1 MTHNIYSGV
10 MTQQSY
16 SADGVMNSLVSSQCF
31 HAIPYTLSY
40 TLSYALSNT
49 LSYTLSYTLT
59 IPVLL

>member
-1 MTHNIYSGV
+1 